1 MNPEEKEQ
9 LEQASRRES
18 IEVFQR
24 GVEPAIIAARDQLMT
39 RENYRGY
46 FRNDVIARNNVGDHV
61 LYAFISRSYDFDE
74 HDPVRVREVFDAAL
88 APLGFECS
96 EKAEVLQDGTTDTV
110 LIWGSERFG
119 ATVHVMVS
127 ESWLTSVNYYT
138 DYLRSDGSV
147 ADPKTLMELPGRI
160 PQWFLD
166 VAAGAQS

>member
-166 VAAGAQS
+166 VAAGTQS

>member
-9 LEQASRRES
+9 LEQASHRES

-24 GVEPAIIAARDQLMT
+24 DVEPAIIAARDQLMT

-88 APLGFECS
+88 APFGFECS

-138 DYLRSDGSV
+138 DPLRSDGSV
-147 ADPKTLMELPGRI
+147 ADPKVLMELPGRI
-160 PQWFLD
+160 PEWFAD
-166 VAAGAQS
+166 VAAGTQS

>member
-24 GVEPAIIAARDQLMT
+24 DVEPAVIAARDQLMT

-46 FRNDVIARNNVGDHV
+46 FRNDVIAKNNVGDHV

-96 EKAEVLQDGTTDTV
+96 EKADVLEDGTTDTV

-138 DYLRSDGSV
+138 DHLRSDGSV

-160 PQWFLD
+160 PEWFAD
-166 VAAGAQS
+166 VAAGTQS